1 MINDRNWKTTLMG
14 ILLAIMTATE
24 PILSGVGY
32 HLDKPTIFK
41 LLFAGAIAMLGYL
54 AKDR

>member
-1 MINDRNWKTTLMG
+1 MIKDRNWKTTLMG
-14 ILLAIMTATE
+14 IVLAVMTATE

-32 HLDKPTIFK
+32 HLDKPTICK
-41 LLFAGAIAMLGYL
+41 LIFAGSIALLGYL